1 MWQRI
6 QTLYFGI
13 ATALIFSMFFC
24 IFATIIGPDGTELTI
39 RYSEK
44 MPYLVLM
51 IMLITAHIAA
61 TASFKA
67 FFLQARV
74 GVIAGLLAIGFQVW
88 LGLDIL
94 INRHDM
100 SFSFT
105 ALFPLVAAFL
115 DFIAAKNTLLH
126 FRIKG
131 FWRNSKHLGHI
142 RLRLPIL
149 CDNTTKLVSINH
161 YSPPFSFW

>member
-1 MWQRI
+1 MSSYKTDKTMWQRI
-6 QTLYFGI
+6 QTLYLGV

-24 IFATIIGPDGTELTI
+24 IFATIVGPDGAEVTI

-61 TASFKA
+61 CASFKT

-74 GVIAGLLAIGFQVW
+74 SAIAGLLAIGFQIW
-88 LGLDIL
+88 IGIDFFM
-94 INRHDM
+94 NRNVM
-100 SFSFT
+100 SFSVT

-115 DFIAAKNTLLH
+115 DFLAAKKSMVDEMTLMAVKSA
-126 FRIKG
+126 RK
-131 FWRNSKHLGHI
+131 
-142 RLRLPIL
+142 
-149 CDNTTKLVSINH
+149 TKKR
-161 YSPPFSFW
+161 

>member
-24 IFATIIGPDGTELTI
+24 IFATIIGPDGAEITI

-44 MPYLVLM
+44 TPYLVLM

-74 GVIAGLLAIGFQVW
+74 GVIAALLAIGFQIW
-88 LGLDIL
+88 LGIDIL
-94 INRHDM
+94 THRHEM

-115 DFIAAKNTLLH
+115 DFIAARK
-126 FRIKG
+126 
-131 FWRNSKHLGHI
+131 
-142 RLRLPIL
+142 
-149 CDNTTKLVSINH
+149 SIVDEMTVQAVKSARKAGKKRRTN
-161 YSPPFSFW
+161 

>member
-24 IFATIIGPDGTELTI
+24 IFATIIGPDGAEVTI

-74 GVIAGLLAIGFQVW
+74 GVIAGLLAIGFQIW
-88 LGLDIL
+88 LGIDIL
-94 INRHDM
+94 LNRDAM

-105 ALFPLVAAFL
+105 ALFPIAAAFL
-115 DFIAAKNTLLH
+115 DFISAKKSLGPQAETPP
-126 FRIKG
+126 RAG
-131 FWRNSKHLGHI
+131 ARNI
-142 RLRLPIL
+142 PLPI
-149 CDNTTKLVSINH
+149 I
-161 YSPPFSFW
+161 